1 MQRARRFSLLPSGL
15 LGFEMPRVRTLLRSA
30 CLALLTVCLLLAG
43 AGPAPAA
50 APASTPSP
58 APAPIRLGVLAYLG
72 SDAAVEE
79 WTPVAGQLRRA
90 LPGRTVQ
97 LLSLDHDALAA
108 AAQAGQL
115 DFVITNPGHY
125 VALESRLGASRIL
138 TLQTG
143 AVPAASPGQAVGTA
157 VVTLA
162 GDQRVQRLQDLR
174 GKRVAV
180 VGQQAFAGYQIAWR
194 ELAALGLDP
203 ARDMQLHEVGL
214 PMSRVLHAVANGEA
228 DAGFVRACLL
238 ESQPEWQARF
248 RVVAPQAGTGLAC
261 ASSTRLYPN
270 WALASLP
277 GTHPALARAVTIA
290 LLQMQPQGSPN
301 SLGGSPI
308 TWTVPADYQ
317 AVSDLQR
324 ELMIGPYASLR
335 TPSLGTLA
343 RRHWP
348 WLAALL
354 GLIALGGLYTF
365 HVERQVQARTA
376 ALRAAARERD
386 ALEQRLRQSREQA
399 EHLTRLSVL
408 GELSG
413 TLAHELNQPLA
424 AIGNYAQS
432 LIRRVDGQRLT
443 PEAAREAASE
453 IAGQADRA
461 AGVLSRI
468 RAFAKKRVAQRQRT
482 DPAALVHDAVALFRG
497 MQVQAPPV
505 RIVNELPAGTL
516 LDADAL
522 QIQQVLL
529 NLLKN
534 GWDATRQ
541 LPPERQPLTV
551 RLALAGRQLHIS
563 VRDQGEPLASG
574 PQSPLPE
581 SFFEPFFTTKP
592 DGMGLGLAIS
602 RTIAEAHGGH
612 LHASAATD
620 GPGLIFTLSLP
631 HDASPSAHPGPSA
644 AMANPPG

>member
-1 MQRARRFSLLPSGL
+1 MPALPPLARLLAAPRLLLGL
-15 LGFEMPRVRTLLRSA
+15 L
-30 CLALLTVCLLLAG
+30 LALALAG
-43 AGPAPAA
+43 AGQAAQGQA
-50 APASTPSP
+50 APV
-58 APAPIRLGVLAYLG
+58 RLGVLAYLG
-72 SDAAVEE
+72 SEAAVEE
-79 WTPVAGQLRRA
+79 WGPVAEHLRRA
-90 LPGRTVQ
+90 LPGRAVQ
-97 LLSLDHDALAA
+97 LLSMPHDALAA

-125 VALESRLGASRIL
+125 VELESRLGAARIL

-143 AVPAASPGQAVGTA
+143 AVPAASPSQAVGTA
-157 VVTLA
+157 VITLA

-203 ARDMQLHEVGL
+203 ARDMQLHVVGL

-248 RVVAPQAGTGLAC
+248 RVAAPLAGTGLAC

-270 WALASLP
+270 WAIASLP
-277 GTHPALARAVTIA
+277 GTDAALARAVTIA
-290 LLQMQPQGSPN
+290 LLQMQPQDSP
-301 SLGGSPI
+301 GSPI

-386 ALEQRLRQSREQA
+386 ELEQRLRQSREQA
-399 EHLTRLSVL
+399 EHLARLSVL

-432 LIRRVDGQRLT
+432 LIRRVDSQRLT

-482 DPAALVHDAVALFRG
+482 DPAALVQDAVALFRG

-534 GWDATRQ
+534 GWDATRH

-551 RLALAGRQLHIS
+551 RLTLAGRQLHIS
-563 VRDQGEPLASG
+563 VRDQGESLPSG
-574 PQSPLPE
+574 PQSPLFE

-620 GPGLIFTLSLP
+620 GPGLILTLSLP
-631 HDASPSAHPGPSA
+631 HDASPSAHPSPGL
-644 AMANPPG
+644 ANPPG